1 MEESRR
7 AIEAG
12 TFSVYAKDKLASIDR
27 HEHSATRFG
36 ES

>member
-1 MEESRR
+1 MAESRR

-12 TFSVYAKDKLASIDR
+12 TFAAYAKQKLAAIDR

-36 ES
+36 ET